1 MDGVLAPDVCN
12 EDDTTG
18 AEHDSWRT
26 ISCERECS
34 RGDRLIKLS
43 IIDFKSFGIG
53 SLGWE
58 DDIVG
63 LVEKKHGNR
72 KFSISFECET
82 LKVDKAAE
90 EHISNLCGVPPYKPN
105 KKLNH
110 PILMNQTK
118 IWIIKTWMGISHPC
132 MTVKQTQRT
141 RGGWLALVL
150 LPPYVAFEASEKA

>member
-43 IIDFKSFGIG
+43 IIDFK
-53 SLGWE
+53 
-58 DDIVG
+58 
-63 LVEKKHGNR
+63 KHGNR

-90 EHISNLCGVPPYKPN
+90 EHISKYMPNLSGLDAIRKMS
-105 KKLNH
+105 
-110 PILMNQTK
+110 IS
-118 IWIIKTWMGISHPC
+118 GINLDEDDEPS
-132 MTVKQTQRT
+132 
-141 RGGWLALVL
+141 GDN
-150 LPPYVAFEASEKA
+150 